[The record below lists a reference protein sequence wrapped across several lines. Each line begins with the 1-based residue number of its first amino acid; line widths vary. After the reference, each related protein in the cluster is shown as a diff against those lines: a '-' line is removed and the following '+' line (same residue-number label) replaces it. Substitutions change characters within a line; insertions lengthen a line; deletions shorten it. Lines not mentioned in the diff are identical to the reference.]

1 MAKIV
6 AVFLPVILAILNVF
20 LVYAESDNV
29 KPFSHFSGDNCS
41 VCHLSHG
48 AKSLTKDPNSLC
60 KGCHPSSHEKDHKV
74 GIKTKLNRANLP
86 LDSENRIVCAY
97 TCHNMHPEK
106 GSTFEKN
113 LLRTAPDTLCLSC
126 HEK

>member
-1 MAKIV
+1 MAKKFIV
-6 AVFLPVILAILNVF
+6 LLPAIF
-20 LVYAESDNV
+20 LVLYAFQAFAEQYNKSGY
-29 KPFSHFSGDNCS
+29 PHFSKDACN

-48 AKSLTKDPNSLC
+48 AKALIKDPISLC
-60 KGCHPSSHEKDHKV
+60 KGCHPTSHDKDHKV

-86 LDSENRIVCAY
+86 LDSEGRIVCAY

-106 GSTFEKN
+106 GTAFENN
-113 LLRTAPDTLCLSC
+113 LLRTDPDTLCLSC